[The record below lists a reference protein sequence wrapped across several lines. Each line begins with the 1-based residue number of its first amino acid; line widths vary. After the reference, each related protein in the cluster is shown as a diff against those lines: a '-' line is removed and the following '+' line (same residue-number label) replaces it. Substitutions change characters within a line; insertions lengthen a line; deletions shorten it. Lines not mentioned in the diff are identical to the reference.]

1 MKTNA
6 KFIYSVLA
14 GAAVGA
20 IVGYLF
26 TTDKGSD
33 FRSDVVDYTKKVS
46 NDIRDKAMDTID
58 NITERV
64 SDIRGSRVAE
74 ELSDTIKGGYDKVKR
89 R

>member
-33 FRSDVVDYTKKVS
+33 FRSDVADYTRRVS
-46 NDIRDKAMDTID
+46 SDFRDKAMDTID

-64 SDIRGSRVAE
+64 SDIKGSRVADVAE
-74 ELSDTIKGGYDKVKR
+74 TIKGGYDKVKR